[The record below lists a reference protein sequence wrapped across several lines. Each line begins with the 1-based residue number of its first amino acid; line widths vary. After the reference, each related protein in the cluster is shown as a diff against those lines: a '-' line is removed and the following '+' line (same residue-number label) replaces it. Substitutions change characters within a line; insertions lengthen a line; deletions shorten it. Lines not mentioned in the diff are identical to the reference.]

1 MRLLP
6 VLLIAGLSVA
16 SLSAQSGNG
25 NGLIQQARGAK
36 KVVVGTVTNVTSTF
50 DVNAY
55 GDRLIVSN
63 AQLHVDET
71 LKGPK
76 EPAVTFTVEGGTV
89 GELSLSVSDMPVME
103 VGERAVV
110 FLDDTNRG
118 GHVPH
123 GRGYGVL
130 KLNANNQV
138 DGTTPH
144 PRRHQERGASRQ
156 SLRRGESHEEHPNN
170 RCSHRRRAGPLG
182 ARASCVCHLRPVGDA
197 LGELLCEPGQPRRL
211 RVGRHVGAADGHE
224 RVEHAVGDGISFWLR
239 RTRE

>member
-76 EPAVTFTVEGGTV
+76 EPSLTFTVEGGTV

-103 VGERAVV
+103 IGERAVV

-138 DGTTPH
+138 DGTTLTLDDIKNAV
-144 PRRHQERGASRQ
+144 QAA
-156 SLRRGESHEEHPNN
+156 N
-170 RCSHRRRAGPLG
+170 R
-182 ARASCVCHLRPVGDA
+182 
-197 LGELLCEPGQPRRL
+197 
-211 RVGRHVGAADGHE
+211 
-224 RVEHAVGDGISFWLR
+224 
-239 RTRE
+239 